1 MGIPTRPHH
10 SRSHTTDARQ
20 RSQQKHISVIMNEAT
35 MSMSGRIVVGGNGSC
50 AEDSFKI
57 SASAPICNGS
67 GSVSLSAKPNYRPSV
82 SSKNGVSHNI
92 DPADMVGLTNMSD
105 YDISVNKS
113 ATLAGQDC
121 DVTLGMH
128 NVKSRQ
134 AGSLRISTN
143 HDTVDDDA
151 ETADRAS
158 VKLNLPLKDMI
169 NNDDVTASV
178 EYDVPS
184 QNATVNLGYT
194 SGDVNVGL
202 KSNVNV
208 NTQKATHKA
217 TVSYSGIEGVGAA
230 DEDDQDVAGK
240 LSVTKDRY
248 ELRVPFSKDGGVNA
262 DDVQLR
268 MTWSQDL

>member
-1 MGIPTRPHH
+1 
-10 SRSHTTDARQ
+10 
-20 RSQQKHISVIMNEAT
+20 
-35 MSMSGRIVVGGNGSC
+35 
-50 AEDSFKI
+50 
-57 SASAPICNGS
+57 
-67 GSVSLSAKPNYRPSV
+67 
-82 SSKNGVSHNI
+82 
-92 DPADMVGLTNMSD
+92 
-105 YDISVNKS
+105 
-113 ATLAGQDC
+113 
-121 DVTLGMH
+121 MH

-143 HDTVDDDA
+143 HDTVGDVTVTLAQDGAKVDDDA

-184 QNATVNLGYT
+184 HNATVN
-194 SGDVNVGL
+194 
-202 KSNVNV
+202 
-208 NTQKATHKA
+208 
-217 TVSYSGIEGVGAA
+217 YSGIEGVGVAV
-230 DEDDQDVAGK
+230 EVDQDVAGK

>member
-10 SRSHTTDARQ
+10 SRSHTSDARQ
-20 RSQQKHISVIMNEAT
+20 RSQQKHLSVIMNEAT

-92 DPADMVGLTNMSD
+92 GPADMVGLTNMSD

-121 DVTLGMH
+121 DVTLGD
-128 NVKSRQ
+128 VTVTLAQ
-134 AGSLRISTN
+134 AGAK
-143 HDTVDDDA
+143 VDSDA

-217 TVSYSGIEGVGAA
+217 TVNYSGIEGVGVAV
-230 DEDDQDVAGK
+230 EVDQDVAGK
-240 LSVTKDRY
+240 LSVTKDIY

>member
-1 MGIPTRPHH
+1 MG
-10 SRSHTTDARQ
+10 
-20 RSQQKHISVIMNEAT
+20 
-35 MSMSGRIVVGGNGSC
+35 
-50 AEDSFKI
+50 
-57 SASAPICNGS
+57 
-67 GSVSLSAKPNYRPSV
+67 
-82 SSKNGVSHNI
+82 
-92 DPADMVGLTNMSD
+92 DMVGLTNMSD

-113 ATLAGQDC
+113 ATLG
-121 DVTLGMH
+121 DVTVTLA
-128 NVKSRQ
+128 Q
-134 AGSLRISTN
+134 AGAK
-143 HDTVDDDA
+143 VDSDA

-217 TVSYSGIEGVGAA
+217 TVNYSGIEGVGVAV
-230 DEDDQDVAGK
+230 EVDQDVAGK

-268 MTWSQDL
+268 MTWSQDLEALVYSCSYIVGR

>member
-1 MGIPTRPHH
+1 
-10 SRSHTTDARQ
+10 
-20 RSQQKHISVIMNEAT
+20 MNEAT

-67 GSVSLSAKPNYRPSV
+67 GSVSLSAKPNYRPSF

-121 DVTLGMH
+121 DVALGMH

-143 HDTVDDDA
+143 HDTLGDVTVTLAQAGAKVDSDA

-217 TVSYSGIEGVGAA
+217 TVNYSGIEGVGVAV
-230 DEDDQDVAGK
+230 EVDQDVAGK

>member
-35 MSMSGRIVVGGNGSC
+35 MAMSGRIVVGGNGSC

-143 HDTVDDDA
+143 HDTVGDVTVTLAQAGAKVDDDA

-184 QNATVNLGYT
+184 QNATVN
-194 SGDVNVGL
+194 
-202 KSNVNV
+202 
-208 NTQKATHKA
+208 TQKATHKA
-217 TVSYSGIEGVGAA
+217 TVIYSGIEGVGVAV
-230 DEDDQDVAGK
+230 EVDQDVAGK

>member
-35 MSMSGRIVVGGNGSC
+35 MSMSSRIVVGGNGSC

-113 ATLAGQDC
+113 ATSRSACTTSSLA
-121 DVTLGMH
+121 
-128 NVKSRQ
+128 
-134 AGSLRISTN
+134 
-143 HDTVDDDA
+143 
-151 ETADRAS
+151 
-158 VKLNLPLKDMI
+158 KLVL
-169 NNDDVTASV
+169 
-178 EYDVPS
+178 
-184 QNATVNLGYT
+184 
-194 SGDVNVGL
+194 
-202 KSNVNV
+202 
-208 NTQKATHKA
+208 
-217 TVSYSGIEGVGAA
+217 
-230 DEDDQDVAGK
+230 
-240 LSVTKDRY
+240 
-248 ELRVPFSKDGGVNA
+248 
-262 DDVQLR
+262 
-268 MTWSQDL
+268 

>member
-10 SRSHTTDARQ
+10 SRSHTSDARQ
-20 RSQQKHISVIMNEAT
+20 RSQQKHLSVIMNEAT

-67 GSVSLSAKPNYRPSV
+67 GSVPLSAKPNYRPSV

-143 HDTVDDDA
+143 HDTLGDVTVTLAQAGAKVDSDA

-158 VKLNLPLKDMI
+158 V
-169 NNDDVTASV
+169 
-178 EYDVPS
+178 
-184 QNATVNLGYT
+184 NLGFT

-217 TVSYSGIEGVGAA
+217 TVNYSGIEGVGVAV
-230 DEDDQDVAGK
+230 EVDQDVAGK

-268 MTWSQDL
+268 MTW

>member
-20 RSQQKHISVIMNEAT
+20 RSQQKHVSVIMNEAT

-143 HDTVDDDA
+143 HDTVGDVTATLAQAGAKVDDDA

-194 SGDVNVGL
+194 SGDINVGL
-202 KSNVNV
+202 K
-208 NTQKATHKA
+208 A
-217 TVSYSGIEGVGAA
+217 TVNYSGIEGVGVAV
-230 DEDDQDVAGK
+230 EVDQDVAGK

-262 DDVQLR
+262 DDV
-268 MTWSQDL
+268 

>member
-1 MGIPTRPHH
+1 MNARRPARGEEENDL
-10 SRSHTTDARQ
+10 SSSTD
-20 RSQQKHISVIMNEAT
+20 N
-35 MSMSGRIVVGGNGSC
+35 
-50 AEDSFKI
+50 
-57 SASAPICNGS
+57 P
-67 GSVSLSAKPNYRPSV
+67 KPFCPRSV

-143 HDTVDDDA
+143 HDTLGDVTVTLAQAGAKVDSDA

-217 TVSYSGIEGVGAA
+217 TVNYSGIEGVGVAV
-230 DEDDQDVAGK
+230 EVDQDVAGK